1 MLEKIKDYVKGGT
14 DIFNPQAKVI
24 ANVENVIQFLE
35 TENAPPVLVE
45 VDPSNACN
53 HGCYFCI
60 SSYIHL
66 PESKNL
72 ETFNRSIMNK
82 QVLMGVCEDMVEMGV
97 KAVNWTGGGEPTLN
111 PHLKEA
117 ITYMG
122 SNNIPMGMFT
132 NGVLLDKFDLFDTL
146 VDNMTWVRVSVDAGR
161 EKTYNWIRRPPKNQ
175 DWNKMRQNLSR
186 LIEVNNEKG
195 KKIDIGVGMVIT
207 PDTWEE
213 IVDYA
218 EAFKDF
224 DLDYCQFKPEI
235 VNREREGGIQ
245 REVEFWVDK
254 VEPLVEHAR
263 EILGDKFQMNGY
275 KITDLGNDPTL
286 LGRHYKKCLGSQ
298 IQPCVGADGH
308 IYVCPNQR
316 GYKQYSYGCLTER
329 SFKDIWQDIG
339 VRQKVMH
346 QIDDVE
352 KFSKCT
358 ALCKPNESNKM
369 FYYLHEEYN
378 KLDSVSDKETFKEIL
393 LDAKENLSSELKHKE
408 FI

>member
-35 TENAPPVLVE
+35 TKNAPPVLVE

-72 ETFNRSIMNK
+72 ETFNRSIMPRHI
-82 QVLMGVCEDMVEMGV
+82 LMGVCEDMVEMGV

-122 SNNIPMGMFT
+122 NNNIPMGMFT

-146 VDNMTWVRVSVDAGR
+146 VDNMTWVRISVDAGR
-161 EKTYNWIRRPPKNQ
+161 EETYNWIRRSPKNQ
-175 DWNKMRQNLSR
+175 DWNKMRQNISR
-186 LIEVNNEKG
+186 LIEVNNEKN

-254 VEPLVEHAR
+254 VEPLVEQAR
-263 EILGDKFQMNGY
+263 EILGGKFQMNGY

-358 ALCKPNESNKM
+358 SLCKPNESNKM
-369 FYYLHEEYN
+369 FYYLHEEYH
-378 KLDSVSDKETFKEIL
+378 KLNSAADKETFKEIL
-393 LDAKENLSSELKHKE
+393 LDAKENLSPNLMHKE

>member
-35 TENAPPVLVE
+35 TKNAPPVLVE

-72 ETFNRSIMNK
+72 ETFNRSIMPRHI
-82 QVLMGVCEDMVEMGV
+82 LMGVCEDMVEMGV

-122 SNNIPMGMFT
+122 NNNIPMGMFT

-146 VDNMTWVRVSVDAGR
+146 VDNMTWVRISVDAGR
-161 EKTYNWIRRPPKNQ
+161 EETYNWIRRSPKNQ
-175 DWNKMRQNLSR
+175 DWNKMRQNISR
-186 LIEVNNEKG
+186 LIEVNNEKN

-254 VEPLVEHAR
+254 VEPLVEQAR
-263 EILGDKFQMNGY
+263 EILGGKFQMNGY

-329 SFKDIWQDIG
+329 AFKDIWQDIG

-358 ALCKPNESNKM
+358 SLCKPNESNKM
-369 FYYLHEEYN
+369 FYYLHEEYH
-378 KLDSVSDKETFKEIL
+378 KLNSAADKETFKEIL
-393 LDAKENLSSELKHKE
+393 LDAKENLSPNLMHKE

>member
-1 MLEKIKDYVKGGT
+1 
-14 DIFNPQAKVI
+14 
-24 ANVENVIQFLE
+24 
-35 TENAPPVLVE
+35 
-45 VDPSNACN
+45 
-53 HGCYFCI
+53 
-60 SSYIHL
+60 
-66 PESKNL
+66 
-72 ETFNRSIMNK
+72 
-82 QVLMGVCEDMVEMGV
+82 
-97 KAVNWTGGGEPTLN
+97 
-111 PHLKEA
+111 
-117 ITYMG
+117 
-122 SNNIPMGMFT
+122 MGMFT

-186 LIEVNNEKG
+186 LIEDNSEKG

-235 VNREREGGIQ
+235 VNREREGCIQ

-254 VEPLVEHAR
+254 VEPLVEQAR

-275 KITDLGNDPTL
+275 KITDLGNDPAL

-378 KLDSVSDKETFKEIL
+378 KLDSVSDRETFKEIL

>member
-35 TENAPPVLVE
+35 TKNAPPVLVE

-72 ETFNRSIMNK
+72 ETFNRSIMPRHI
-82 QVLMGVCEDMVEMGV
+82 LMGVCEDMVEMGV

-122 SNNIPMGMFT
+122 NNNIPMGMFT

-146 VDNMTWVRVSVDAGR
+146 VDNMTWVRISVDAGR
-161 EKTYNWIRRPPKNQ
+161 EETYNWIRRSPKNQ

-186 LIEVNNEKG
+186 LIEVNNEKN

-254 VEPLVEHAR
+254 VEPLVEQAR
-263 EILGDKFQMNGY
+263 EILGGKFQMNGY

-358 ALCKPNESNKM
+358 SLCKPNESNKM
-369 FYYLHEEYN
+369 FYYLHEEYH
-378 KLDSVSDKETFKEIL
+378 KLNSAADKETFKEIL
-393 LDAKENLSSELKHKE
+393 LDAKENLSPNLMHKE